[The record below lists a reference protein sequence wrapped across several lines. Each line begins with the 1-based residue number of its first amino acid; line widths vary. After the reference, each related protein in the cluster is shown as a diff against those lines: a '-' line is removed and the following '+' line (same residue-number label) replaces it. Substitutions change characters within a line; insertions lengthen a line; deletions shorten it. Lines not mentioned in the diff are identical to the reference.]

1 MMTCFILSRQLTLSV
16 AVQAC
21 LAYDPGQ
28 LVFEQNPLVYHPVI
42 DASSISCGVQKRC
55 TCQQGVLC
63 NGDTIQLLRAGLS
76 AFPVFNQSYGI
87 FQARCLPGWLDPG
100 GCDDTGFFGGTR
112 RFIDAKVVLQRRPC
126 VLNIISLSVLF
137 ERCMYTLVVVLV
149 AAISEQEICTSQE
162 H

>member
-76 AFPVFNQSYGI
+76 A
-87 FQARCLPGWLDPG
+87 GWLDPG